1 MVFAEVDLRAI
12 RENLQRLRDWL
23 PRRIAL
29 MFVVKED
36 AYGHGLIP
44 VAEAA
49 REIVDWFGVANV
61 QEAFALRK
69 HGLSQPIFLMIPP
82 VGEELVEAI
91 RAGFHI
97 PLGDAGMVAEVEEAA
112 RRAGKRALVHLEI
125 DTGMGRFG
133 LLPEEAEG
141 LLDRLNP
148 KLVELSG
155 IFSHLSSAYGTA
167 PEDLEFT
174 RAQVWWFRKILQEWE
189 GRIDVPWKHLA
200 NSAAVLAFHEA
211 TAPPLNMV
219 RVGTAAYGYPEGPA
233 KPPVPLRPA
242 ARVWTQIA
250 AVREVPAGWP
260 VGYGRTFVTK
270 RPAKLAIL
278 AAGYSHGLR
287 PELRDVLVRD
297 FRAPLVG
304 KIAMDTVACDVTEV
318 FGVKRGEKALLFGPE
333 VERPDWVCPILV
345 PVLLSSRRSFVGEKE
360 KLVRPAGFEPATS
373 GSGGQRSVRAEL
385 RALRRERDS
394 NPRPGF

>member
-1 MVFAEVDLRAI
+1 MVHAEVDLRAI
-12 RENLQRLRDWL
+12 RENLERLRDWL
-23 PRRIAL
+23 PKRVAL

-44 VAEAA
+44 VAKAA
-49 REIVDWFGVANV
+49 AEIVDWFGVATV
-61 QEAFALRK
+61 EEGLALRK
-69 HGLSQPIFLMIPP
+69 AGLSHPVFLMLPP
-82 VGEELVEAI
+82 VGEDLVAAI

-97 PLGDAGMVAEVEEAA
+97 PLGDLGMLAELEEAA
-112 RRAGKRALVHLEI
+112 RRAEKKALVHLEI

-133 LLPEEAEG
+133 LLPEEAEKA
-141 LLDRLNP
+141 LSQLDPRRM
-148 KLVELSG
+148 ELSG

-189 GRIDVPWKHLA
+189 GRVEAPWKHLA

-233 KPPVPLRPA
+233 KPPVPLKPA
-242 ARVWTQIA
+242 ARVWTEIA

-260 VGYGRTFVTK
+260 VGYGRSFVTE

-287 PELRDVLVRD
+287 PELRDVLVKEH
-297 FRAPLVG
+297 RAPLVG

-318 FGVKRGEKALLFGPE
+318 SKVRRGEKAVLFGPE
-333 VERPDWVCPILV
+333 VERPGWVCPVLV
-345 PVLLSSRRSFVGEKE
+345 PVLLSARRAFVGAEEKI
-360 KLVRPAGFEPATS
+360 GT
-373 GSGGQRSVRAEL
+373 
-385 RALRRERDS
+385 
-394 NPRPGF
+394 PGRI